1 MPRSIDIPRVNFL
14 APISESY
21 AEILTPE
28 AVAFIVDLQRTFNA
42 QRKTLLNARQERQ
55 KRLDAG
61 EKPDFLAETQSV
73 RDADWTVAP
82 LPADILDRRVEITG
96 PVDRKMIIN
105 ALNSGA
111 KVFMAD
117 FEDSNT
123 PTWNNLIEGQI
134 NLRDAIRR
142 TITYADAATGKQYKL
157 NDKTGVLFVR
167 ARGWHLEERHMR
179 VDGESISG
187 SIFDFGLYFFHNAKE
202 LLARGSG
209 PYFYLPKMESHL
221 EARLWNDIFV
231 RAQEK
236 MGLPQGTIKGT
247 VLIETILASF
257 EMDEI
262 LYELREHSAG
272 LNCGRW
278 DYIFSFIKKFSNDP
292 HAVLP
297 DRGQVTMATHFM
309 RSYSKLAIKTC
320 HRRNVH
326 AIGGMSAYIPIK
338 SDPVANEKAIAQV
351 QADKERE
358 AGDGHDG
365 TWVAHPGLVPVALE
379 IFNRLMPQPNQI
391 SKQLPDFNATA
402 ADLLQI
408 PEGQIT
414 DAGLKQNVAV
424 GLGYVEAWLR
434 GIGCVPLFNLMEDAA
449 TAEISRAQL
458 WQWVHQKA
466 KLSDG
471 RTVDIPLVESL
482 IAAELEKQKDAV
494 DGVRYAAYEKAA
506 DLMRA
511 LVRAPQFIEFLTLPA
526 YQQVLKEEKYGAA

>member
-1 MPRSIDIPRVNFL
+1 MPSSINLPGVDFL
-14 APISESY
+14 APISDSY

-28 AVAFIVDLQRTFNA
+28 AVAFVVDLQRTFNA
-42 QRKTLLNARQERQ
+42 RRKALLDARHERQ
-55 KRLDAG
+55 KRLDTG
-61 EKPDFLAETQSV
+61 EKPNFLAGTKAV
-73 RDADWTVAP
+73 RDAEWTVAP

-123 PTWNNLIEGQI
+123 PTWSNLIEGQI

-142 TITYADAATGKQYKL
+142 TITYADPTSGKPYKL
-157 NDKTGVLFVR
+157 NDKTAVLFVR
-167 ARGWHLEERHMR
+167 ARGWHLEERHVR
-179 VDGESISG
+179 VDDEPMSG

-209 PYFYLPKMESHL
+209 PYFYLPKLESHL
-221 EARLWNDIFV
+221 EARLWNDIFI

-236 MGLPQGTIKGT
+236 IGLPQGSIKGT

-338 SDPVANEKAIAQV
+338 SDPVANDKAIAQV

-391 SKQLPDFNATA
+391 SKQLPDYHATA
-402 ADLLQI
+402 EDLLRI

-458 WQWVHQKA
+458 WQWIHQKA

-471 RTVDIPLVESL
+471 RTVDTPLVESL
-482 IAAELEKQKDAV
+482 IVAELAKQKVAV
-494 DGVRYAAYEKAA
+494 DAVRYAAYEKAA
-506 DLMRA
+506 DLMRE

-526 YQQVLKEEKYGAA
+526 YQRVLKEENLGAA